1 MCASNP
7 TPLLETNPAA
17 SATRRAVLALLRM
30 GVGVGL
36 LAYLAKFGIIDLH
49 ALARMF
55 SAWPITFAGIALLLI
70 DITFM
75 AFRLSW
81 LFRPHGLHLRLGRS
95 VQLTLVSFF
104 FSTFLPGAAGGDLAK
119 VFYAA
124 KENTGRRTEIVTVV
138 LFDRAVGLFSLLVLP
153 LLFAPLFSR
162 LIRAVPTLQILLV
175 TVGAIAACMLASF
188 LLCLFHQALVNRFAV
203 WLLGFLPGKTVSAR
217 VLATIGGYRR
227 SPGSLLVALGAS
239 LLANLTLV
247 GVTALAILAL
257 NPAWLSTKLCLVVPM
272 GFIANSLPLTPGGLG
287 VGETAFNALFRV
299 TGLRGGA
306 EALLCWRIWT
316 VLVSLLGLVFYVRGL
331 GRSIF
336 EAGEETE
343 KCLSGE
349 RLLAQSAA
357 GPIRSGAS

>member
-1 MCASNP
+1 MRASNP
-7 TPLLETNPAA
+7 TPLLETNPLAIAA
-17 SATRRAVLALLRM
+17 RRTALLLLRM

-49 ALARMF
+49 ALTKLF
-55 SAWPITFAGIALLLI
+55 SAWPITMAGVGLLLI
-70 DITFM
+70 DVTFM
-75 AFRLSW
+75 AFRLSC
-81 LFRPHGLHLRLGRS
+81 LFRPHGLHLPLGRS

-138 LFDRAVGLFSLLVLP
+138 LFDRAVGLFTMLLLP
-153 LLFAPLFSR
+153 LLFASLFSQ

-175 TVGAIAACMLASF
+175 AAGAIASCLLASF
-188 LLCLFHQALVNRFAV
+188 LICLFHQPLVNQFAA
-203 WLLGFLPGKTVSAR
+203 WLSGWLPGRTVSAR
-217 VLATIGGYRR
+217 VLATIGAYRR

-239 LLANLTLV
+239 LVANLTLV

-257 NPAWLSTKLCLVVPM
+257 NPAWLSTKMCLVIPM
-272 GFIANSLPLTPGGLG
+272 GFMANSLPVTPGGLG

-316 VLVSLLGLVFYVRGL
+316 VLVGLLGLLFYVRGL

-336 EAGEETE
+336 DAGDEAE
-343 KCLSGE
+343 KRPSGE
-349 RLLAQSAA
+349 CLAAQSTA
-357 GPIRSGAS
+357 GSIRSGAS